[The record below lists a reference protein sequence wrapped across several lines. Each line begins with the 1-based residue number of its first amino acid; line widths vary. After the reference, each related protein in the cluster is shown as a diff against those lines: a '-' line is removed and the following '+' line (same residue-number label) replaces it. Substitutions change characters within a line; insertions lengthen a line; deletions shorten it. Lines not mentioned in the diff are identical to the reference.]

1 MERLQAIQRQLNLPD
16 HKLIQDE
23 HTQWDSTYY
32 MIYHLLNLIQVCKSD
47 SELSTEQEGRQQDD
61 ESQD

>member
-1 MERLQAIQRQLNLPD
+1 MERLQAIQCQLTLPD

-23 HTQWDSTYY
+23 PTRWDSTYY
-32 MIYHLLNLIQVCKSD
+32 VIYHLHNLILVCESD

-61 ESQD
+61 ESQG